1 MTFLK
6 IFEIITLERKKR
18 KVKTKGEKGLD
29 TKITY
34 GSLKLKL
41 EPKCTDITF
50 HNRNIEVLQYLP
62 AEKKMNLIEDTLSVA
77 VDSYGFISPLKEELA
92 FYVNIIKYYTNI
104 SFTEKQSKDFA
115 NIYDNI
121 KESKLLSEVL
131 KAIPED
137 EFNDLFNMEAKMKEF
152 FEKSN
157 TSIASIIHNLS
168 QMQAPNLDQIKELM
182 NQYKAITDKV
192 KTK

>member
-1 MTFLK
+1 M
-6 IFEIITLERKKR
+6 
-18 KVKTKGEKGLD
+18 D

-41 EPKCTDITF
+41 EPKCKDITF
-50 HNRNIEVLQYLP
+50 NNRNIEVLQYLP

-121 KESKLLSEVL
+121 KESKLLLEIL

-182 NQYKAITDKV
+182 NQYKAITNKV

>member
-1 MTFLK
+1 MDN
-6 IFEIITLERKKR
+6 
-18 KVKTKGEKGLD
+18 KV
-29 TKITY
+29 TY

-41 EPKCTDITF
+41 ELKCKDITF

-62 AEKKMNLIEDTLSVA
+62 AEKKLHLIEDTLSEA
-77 VDSYGFISPLKEELA
+77 VDSYGFISPMKEELA
-92 FYVNIIKYYTNI
+92 FYVNVIKYYTNI
-104 SFTEKQSKDFA
+104 SFTEKQSKDFV

-121 KESKLLSEVL
+121 KESKLLLEVL
-131 KAIPED
+131 KAIPEE
-137 EFNDLFNMEAKMKEF
+137 EFNDLLNMEVAMKTF

-157 TSIASIIHNLS
+157 TSIAAVIHNLS

>member
-1 MTFLK
+1 M
-6 IFEIITLERKKR
+6 
-18 KVKTKGEKGLD
+18 D
-29 TKITY
+29 NKITY

-41 EPKCTDITF
+41 ELKYKGITF

-62 AEKKMNLIEDTLSVA
+62 AEKKLNLIEDTLSEA
-77 VDSYGFISPLKEELA
+77 VDSYGFISPIKEELA
-92 FYVNIIKYYTNI
+92 FYVNVIKYYTNI
-104 SFTEKQSKDFA
+104 SFTEKQSKDFV

-121 KESKLLSEVL
+121 KESKLLLEVL
-131 KAIPED
+131 KAIPEE
-137 EFNDLFNMEAKMKEF
+137 EFNDLLNMETAMKTF

-157 TSIASIIHNLS
+157 TSIAAVIHNLS